1 MQTIDAEDDAPR
13 PCILIVDDL
22 PGNLGGLLDFL
33 HDAGYEVRVAASGEI
48 ALERL
53 ERTRPD
59 IILLDVNM
67 PGIDGYETC
76 RRLKADPRWRETPV
90 LFLTALSDLVD
101 KVRGFEVGA
110 VDFISKPLQAEEVL
124 ARVRAHLQIRALQ
137 QTLEDQNE
145 LLRAAIAL
153 RAEAEAQLQESLQSA
168 VLTVSGH
175 DAIGFCTRLA
185 RRLLSKYFPD
195 HDEPR
200 RLPAALSAWA
210 RDGAGSEPWQW
221 ERGDARLEARLFA
234 ERQPGRSWLLTLE
247 ETLLIAD
254 SPASLLRLGLTA
266 REAEVLYWIAH
277 GKSNPEIAIIL
288 AAALNT
294 IKRHVQS
301 ILMKLGVESR
311 LAAALHAAEILG
323 LRNATSKGA
332 GASIL

>member
-1 MQTIDAEDDAPR
+1 MSDSPNEAP

-33 HDAGYEVRVAASGEI
+33 HDAGYEVRMAASGEI

-53 ERTRPD
+53 AFTQPD

-76 RRLKADPRWRETPV
+76 RRLKADARWKEVPV
-90 LFLTALSDLVD
+90 LFLTAHSDLSD

-110 VDFISKPLQAEEVL
+110 VDFIAKPLQAEEVL

-137 QTLEDQNE
+137 QTLADQNE

-168 VLTVSGH
+168 VLTVHGH
-175 DAIGFCTRLA
+175 DAVGFCTRLA
-185 RRLLSKYFPD
+185 RQLLGKYFPD
-195 HDEPR
+195 HADPA
-200 RLPAALSAWA
+200 RLPAALADWA
-210 RDGAGSEPWQW
+210 QDGQGSEPWHA
-221 ERGDARLEARLFA
+221 ERGGARLEARLFA
-234 ERQPGRSWLLTLE
+234 ERQPGRSWLLILE
-247 ETLLIAD
+247 ETRPAAD
-254 SPASLLRLGLTA
+254 APPSLSPLGLTP

-288 AAALNT
+288 DAALNT

-301 ILMKLGVESR
+301 ILVKLGVESR
-311 LAAALHAAEILG
+311 LAAALRAAELLG
-323 LRNATSKGA
+323 LKQMG
-332 GASIL
+332 

>member
-1 MQTIDAEDDAPR
+1 METTDLAAADAR

-22 PGNLGGLLDFL
+22 PGNLGGLIDFL
-33 HDAGYEVRVAASGEI
+33 HAAGYEVRVAASGEI

-67 PGIDGYETC
+67 PGIDGFETC
-76 RRLKADPRWRETPV
+76 RRLKADARWHEVPV
-90 LFLTALSDLVD
+90 LFLTALSDVVD
-101 KVRGFEVGA
+101 KVRGFGVGA
-110 VDFISKPLQAEEVL
+110 VDFITKPLQAEEVL

-137 QTLEDQNE
+137 QTLADQNE
-145 LLRAAIAL
+145 LLQAAIAL

-168 VLTVSGH
+168 VVTVTGH
-175 DAIGFCTRLA
+175 DAVGFCTRLA
-185 RRLLSKYFPD
+185 RQLLGKYFPV

-210 RDGAGSEPWQW
+210 QNGTGSEPWRLEQ
-221 ERGDARLEARLFA
+221 GDARLEARLFA

-247 ETLLIAD
+247 ETLLVANA
-254 SPASLLRLGLTA
+254 PASLLRLGLTA

-301 ILMKLGVESR
+301 ILIKLNVESR
-311 LAAALHAAEILG
+311 LAAALQAAEILG
-323 LRNATSKGA
+323 LRNLEERDDRWEPG
-332 GASIL
+332 